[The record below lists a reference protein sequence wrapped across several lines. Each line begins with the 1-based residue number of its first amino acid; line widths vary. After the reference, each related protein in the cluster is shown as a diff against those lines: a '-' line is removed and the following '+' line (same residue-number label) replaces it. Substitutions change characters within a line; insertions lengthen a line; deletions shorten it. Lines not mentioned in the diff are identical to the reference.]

1 MSRLLP
7 HPVLSGALFAAWLAL
22 IGKISVAH
30 LLLAAILAW
39 GLPLAAAAFLTHL
52 PQVASPGIAVRFL
65 FVVLWD
71 IVLANAAVA
80 RLVLGPMP
88 RLRPVFVTVPLALTH
103 PQSIAL
109 LASIITMTPG
119 TVSAV
124 LSADRRS
131 LLVHALDSGDPD
143 ALVAQIKQRYER
155 PLQEIFGC

>member
-52 PQVASPGIAVRFL
+52 PRVASPGIA
-65 FVVLWD
+65 
-71 IVLANAAVA
+71 
-80 RLVLGPMP
+80 VLGPMP